1 MARNLQVDE
10 QVFIPKSKIGI
21 KNVEGSAFRQCRVVA
36 VADRTITI
44 DLVNDDGNNVL
55 VASSAAHRNI
65 GFLIVRIGDFQTEN
79 TLLDPLAKSILQFA
93 RILVTDE
100 FVSRIDIR
108 TIEELRIYWAIN
120 HAVYSH
126 IIFIGHGS
134 ADSVTFGVGDP
145 PTAQRFISALE
156 IEGVQP
162 KTILSL
168 ACETGKAPIARDIS
182 DSSVCDGFV
191 APYSTVHGAVSSLFV
206 QMFLN
211 KHLLDGRTTM
221 VAFKQTYEAIAR
233 CPFRIWEKGN
243 LKAGYH
249 SR

>member
-1 MARNLQVDE
+1 MAKNLKVDE
-10 QVFIPKSKIGI
+10 KVFIPKSKIGI
-21 KNVEGSAFRQCRVVA
+21 KNVEGSAFRESRVISVTG
-36 VADRTITI
+36 RTITI
-44 DLVNDDGNNVL
+44 DSVNDAGRNVS
-55 VASSAAHRNI
+55 VASSLAHRNI
-65 GFLIVRIGDFQTEN
+65 GFLIVRIGDFLTES

-93 RILVTDE
+93 RILVTDS

-108 TIEELRIYWAIN
+108 TIEELKSYWAIN

-126 IIFIGHGS
+126 IVFIGHGS
-134 ADSVTFGVGDP
+134 ADSVTFGAGDP
-145 PTAQRFISALE
+145 ATAQSFISALE

-168 ACETGKAPIARDIS
+168 ACETGKAPIAKAIS
-182 DSSVCDGFV
+182 ASSVCNVFV
-191 APYSTVHGAVSSLFV
+191 APYSAVHGADSSLFV

-221 VAFKQTYEAIAR
+221 VAFKQAYEAITK
-233 CPFRIWEKGN
+233 CPFRIWEKGK